1 MKHFSG
7 STTEDMKSH
16 IQSLLRR
23 DPDRVIIYN
32 NNIYIIITFFI
43 LGEKDTIFKIKNLFT
58 IYIYKVIL
66 SKSKNKIKGLKPLV

>member
-1 MKHFSG
+1 MSQAVPTLHWGTETGCIYSWKLSDREEKVVVKHFSG

-32 NNIYIIITFFI
+32 NNNIYIIITFFI
-43 LGEKDTIFKIKNLFT
+43 LG
-58 IYIYKVIL
+58 
-66 SKSKNKIKGLKPLV
+66 